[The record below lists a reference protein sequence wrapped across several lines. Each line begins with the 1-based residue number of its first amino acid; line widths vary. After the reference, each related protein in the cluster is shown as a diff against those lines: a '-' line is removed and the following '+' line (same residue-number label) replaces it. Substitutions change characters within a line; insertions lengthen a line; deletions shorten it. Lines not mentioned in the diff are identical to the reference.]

1 MERDEP
7 TKCRQSSPGCRHFMV
22 ARNRGDELMSAL
34 ETAMP
39 AIGNPP
45 GTVQLDR
52 ERLRNA
58 GLGVYFR
65 PHQIDELGMTYDQLR
80 RLVSTGAVEHV
91 ARGLYRLAGE
101 EPTEHETIAACA
113 RAFPM
118 PSSVC
123 YGAWRIR
130 DRDSASARGL
140 DRDPPQG
147 QTAAAAIP
155 HPSRSL
161 QRRRVEL
168 RRARYPIRWRS
179 GAHDLT
185 ARTVVDCFRFERLIG
200 REAAL
205 EAVHDA
211 LRQRI
216 VTTDELTRALD
227 VFPSRLLSAALEV
240 RSL

>member
-1 MERDEP
+1 
-7 TKCRQSSPGCRHFMV
+7 MV

-101 EPTEHETIAACA
+101 EPTEHETIAAVCA
-113 RAFPM
+113 RVPNAV
-118 PSSVC
+118 VC
-123 YGAWRIR
+123 
-130 DRDSASARGL
+130 L
-140 DRDPPQG
+140 L
-147 QTAAAAIP
+147 TALGVYEIGTRLPHEVWIAIP
-155 HPSRSL
+155 HKARPPRL
-161 QRRRVEL
+161 RFRTRVV
-168 RRARYPIRWRS
+168 RFS
-179 GAHDLT
+179 GAAWSYDVRDT
-185 ARTVVDCFRFERLIG
+185 QFDGVPARITSPARTVVDCFRFERLIG

-227 VFPSRLLSAALEV
+227 VFPSRLLSAALEI